1 MGKAR
6 PLVVSVAVLMTVA
19 FFAGNAAAQPDR
31 NEYAKSRA
39 AQQAYLGPDVS
50 AQHHDGLEG
59 HLPPKQENVALIG
72 EAEASDPRPNRTSD
86 VAYLRGA
93 KGRFAYTGRWTGG
106 LPAPECT
113 GGVDVYDI
121 NDPTNPQ
128 RVNFLPQARNT
139 YVTEG
144 LQALHVETRFFT
156 GDLLLIS
163 NEACGPGP
171 KGGFEGLGGITIWD
185 ITDPRRAQKLVSG
198 VGDTTLGEF
207 TDPNAPT
214 DPAHEYHSIFGWTVG
229 SRLFAVAT
237 DNEEILDVDFWN
249 LTDPRNPKQL
259 SETGDIEWPNVD
271 VNAFGDAPF
280 HHDSTVQFV
289 NGHWTA
295 LVSYWD
301 AGSVLLNV
309 DDPKRPVFI
318 EDTDY
323 PDCDPFTGHCPP
335 EGNRHYGEFSRDTE
349 HFVTNDEDF
358 SPFRVT
364 FNITTGPHAGPYG
377 AGEFG
382 WTIPIQSLP
391 DRSVNGPT
399 VFGDYGCPDE
409 RDVIPTAAEVLADI
423 GPLAPGEDLI
433 LVMQRG
439 PVGDPNHSQHGAC
452 LFSEKV
458 ETAQLLGYDAG
469 IVANHHSGSGAG
481 ANPDAFL
488 CGSKGHEFDTQ
499 IPGLCFGHRA
509 MHLLFDLGGADQTY
523 PPDYTFPYPSGDPG
537 DVEPDV
543 GDYGFDIAATAEF
556 DGWGYNALYET
567 DSLTELDQ
575 YAIDE
580 AADENFAVGFG
591 DLTVHEVAMESNP
604 NLANLAYYAYYNG
617 GFRVTSFETG
627 DLVEIGAFIDDEGS
641 NFWGVQLAGQYQGR
655 RLIVASDMDFGLQLF
670 QYTGPV

>member
-39 AQQAYLGPDVS
+39 QQQAYLGPDVS
-50 AQHHDGLEG
+50 VQHHDGLQG

-72 EAEASDPRPNRTSD
+72 ESEASDPRPNRTSD
-86 VAYLRGA
+86 VAYLRGE

-128 RVNFLPQARNT
+128 RVNFLPQTRNT

-185 ITDPRRAQKLVSG
+185 ITDPRRARKLVSG

-207 TDPNAPT
+207 NDPNADT
-214 DPAHEYHSIFGWTVG
+214 DPAHEYHSIFGWTTGGKV
-229 SRLFAVAT
+229 FAVAT
-237 DNEEILDVDFWN
+237 DNEELLDVDFWN
-249 LTDPRNPKQL
+249 LTDPRNPKQM
-259 SETGDIEWPNVD
+259 SETGDIEWPNVEVD
-271 VNAFGDAPF
+271 AFGDNPM
-280 HHDSTVQFV
+280 HHDTTVEFV

-301 AGSVLLNV
+301 AGWVLLNV
-309 DDPKRPVFI
+309 DDPKRPRFI
-318 EDTDY
+318 DDTNYLDTDPY
-323 PDCDPFTGHCPP
+323 TGHSPP
-335 EGNRHYGEFSRDTE
+335 EGNGHYGEFSRNTE

-358 SPFRVT
+358 SPFRLRHE
-364 FNITTGPHAGPYG
+364 ITTGPHAGEYG

-382 WTIPIQSLP
+382 WTVPITTMP
-391 DRSVNGPT
+391 NREVNGPT
-399 VFGDYGCPDE
+399 VFGGYGCPDD
-409 RDVIPTAAEVLADI
+409 RDGIPTANQVRDEADP
-423 GPLAPGEDLI
+423 GPDEELI

-439 PVGDPNHSQHGAC
+439 PVGDPNDTSGAC
-452 LFSEKV
+452 FFSEKV
-458 ETAQLLGYDAG
+458 ETAQLLGYDAA

-481 ANPDAFL
+481 ANPDAFI
-488 CGSKGHEFDTQ
+488 CGSQGHQFTVT
-499 IPGLCFGHRA
+499 IPGICIGHRE
-509 MHLLFDLGGADQTY
+509 MHLLFDQPSNPAQTY
-523 PPDYTFPYPSGDPG
+523 PPDYTFPYPAGDPG
-537 DVEPDV
+537 DVEPDI
-543 GDYGFDIAATAEF
+543 GDIGWRTVFAADF
-556 DGWGYNALYET
+556 DGWGYNHLFET

-575 YAIDE
+575 YAVSEGVDE
-580 AADENFAVGFG
+580 DFAVGFG
-591 DLTVHEVAMESNP
+591 DLTVHEVAMEKSFD
-604 NLANLAYYAYYNG
+604 LAPLAYYSYYNA
-617 GFRVTSFETG
+617 GFRVTRYARG
-627 DLVEIGAFIDDEGS
+627 NLREIGAFIDDEGS
-641 NFWGVQLAGQYQGR
+641 NFWGVELAGRYRGK
-655 RLIVASDMDFGLQLF
+655 RLVAASDMDFGLQLF
-670 QYTGPV
+670 QYSG